1 VRNRQKGCNFNEF
14 VVRGSYSDSCEGQSS
29 CHDFLCR
36 PAGGGGGSRGRFPEP
51 KPQLPFFSTTP
62 FLLLCA
68 GRLEAAVA
76 RVADFLNRAT
86 KPVLV
91 AGAHMRSARARAAM
105 VALAEASGG
114 SPTGA

>member
-1 VRNRQKGCNFNEF
+1 MCQLRHVPATIKLPPCRRSLCVAVPIATLGGCWN
-14 VVRGSYSDSCEGQSS
+14 
-29 CHDFLCR
+29 CHT
-36 PAGGGGGSRGRFPEP
+36 GRCWCQVAPP
-51 KPQLPFFSTTP
+51 
-62 FLLLCA
+62 A

-114 SPTGA
+114 CL

>member
-1 VRNRQKGCNFNEF
+1 MSLWSEAAIPIHVKGN
-14 VVRGSYSDSCEGQSS
+14 
-29 CHDFLCR
+29 H
-36 PAGGGGGSRGRFPEP
+36 PA
-51 KPQLPFFSTTP
+51 TT
-62 FLLLCA
+62 FCA

-114 SPTGA
+114 RYRSRAGRVPITLAHCACCSLTAHSRRPTAVCCRRHARGGHAQ